1 MLIYCI
7 RHTRLPMQKGEE
19 DMGYEEKQEYLEKI
33 HGIRRGDKCQLH
45 FLVRQGDGAAKEVVK
60 KHVEVV
66 GLYPH
71 FVTVRHEAGYLES
84 FGYPEFRRRLKP
96 IGQKDRK

>member
-7 RHTRLPMQKGEE
+7 RHARLPMKKGEE
-19 DMGYEEKQEYLEKI
+19 DMGYEEKQEHLEKI
-33 HGIRRGDKCQLH
+33 HGIRRGDKCLLH

-71 FVTVRHEAGYLES
+71 FVAVRHKAGYLES
-84 FGYPEFRRRLKP
+84 FGYSEFRRRLRYEGKTN
-96 IGQKDRK
+96 I

>member
-1 MLIYCI
+1 
-7 RHTRLPMQKGEE
+7 MQKGEE

-33 HGIRRGDKCQLH
+33 HGIRRGDKCQLY
-45 FLVRQGDGAAKEVVK
+45 FLVRQGDGAAKELVK

-66 GLYPH
+66 ALYPH

-84 FGYPEFRRRLKP
+84 FGYPEFRRRLNGNSKEHEYA
-96 IGQKDRK
+96 RLRT

>member
-1 MLIYCI
+1 
-7 RHTRLPMQKGEE
+7 
-19 DMGYEEKQEYLEKI
+19 MGYEEKQEYLEKI

-45 FLVRQGDGAAKEVVK
+45 FLVRKGDGAAKELVK

-71 FVTVRHEAGYLES
+71 FVTVRHKAGYLEI
-84 FGYPEFRRRLKP
+84 FGYREFRRRLKP